1 MLRGLVL
8 ASDSDGSPAAC
19 VENIDS
25 RMGLEPLNE
34 GLRLHDCLCVEKEGR
49 DTPAMAA
56 RTHSTLQPPFL
67 LLLYLPL
74 LL

>member
-1 MLRGLVL
+1 
-8 ASDSDGSPAAC
+8 
-19 VENIDS
+19 
-25 RMGLEPLNE
+25 MGLEPLNE